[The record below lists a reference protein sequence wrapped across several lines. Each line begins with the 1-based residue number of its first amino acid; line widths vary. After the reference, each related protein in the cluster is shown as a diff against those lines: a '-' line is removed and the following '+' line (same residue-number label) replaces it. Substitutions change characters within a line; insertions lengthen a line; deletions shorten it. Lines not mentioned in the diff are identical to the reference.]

1 MKRRILGKT
10 GFEVSEIGLGCWQ
23 FGGDFGPTEDQTSM
37 DTMHEA
43 TRAGINFFDTAD
55 VYGDGRSETVIRRY
69 KDCSKVS
76 NFVVTKVGRSA
87 RLYPDKYSYDSV
99 RNDLDASRKR
109 LGVDS
114 IDLVQLHCVPPEVL
128 RDGQIF
134 QDMNRLRAEGYFRN
148 WGASVETLD
157 EAKLCLEQDGL
168 ATLQIIF
175 NLYRQ
180 DAVTELFPLAQE
192 RNVGIIARLPLASGM
207 LTGKF
212 SSNHKFPETD
222 HRNYNVEGAAFS
234 VGETFSGIELRKGV
248 AALKLLEPYVPA
260 GWTLADF
267 ALRWILDHPAVSTV
281 IAGCSSPVQVR
292 ANARA
297 SDLEPLSQATHD
309 ALMNIYRSEIRP
321 LVRCQ
326 I

>member
-1 MKRRILGKT
+1 MKRRVLGKT
-10 GFEVSEIGLGCWQ
+10 GINVSEIGLGCWQ
-23 FGGDFGPTEDQTSM
+23 FGGDFGPTQDQTSM
-37 DTMHEA
+37 ATMQEA
-43 TRAGINFFDTAD
+43 SRAGINFFDTAD
-55 VYGDGRSETVIRRY
+55 VYGDGRSEAVIRSYR
-69 KDCSKVS
+69 SSAEVS
-76 NFVVTKVGRSA
+76 NIVASKVGRSA
-87 RLYPDKYSYDSV
+87 RLYPDTYSFEGI
-99 RNDLDASRKR
+99 RNDVEASRKR

-114 IDLVQLHCVPPEVL
+114 LDLMQLHCVPPEVL
-128 RDGQIF
+128 RDGRIF
-134 QDMNRLRAEGYFRN
+134 EDMNRLRAEGYFRN
-148 WGASVETLD
+148 WGASVETLE
-157 EAKLCLEQDGL
+157 EAKICLDQDGL

-180 DAVTELFPLAQE
+180 DAVTALFPLAQE
-192 RNVGIIARLPLASGM
+192 RNVGIIARLPLASGL

-212 SSNHKFPETD
+212 SSKHKFPETD
-222 HRNYNVEGAAFS
+222 HRNYNAEGAAFS

-267 ALRWILDHPAVSTV
+267 SLRWILDHPAVSTV

-297 SDLEPLSQATHD
+297 SDLEPLSQETHD
-309 ALMNIYRSEIRP
+309 ALMAIYRSEIRP
-321 LVRCQ
+321 LVRCP

>member
-1 MKRRILGKT
+1 MKRRNLGKT
-10 GFEVSEIGLGCWQ
+10 GFEVSEVGLGCWQ
-23 FGGDFGPTEDQTSM
+23 FGGDFGPIEDQTSM

-55 VYGDGRSETVIRRY
+55 VYGDGRSETVIRGY
-69 KDCSKVS
+69 KDCAKVA
-76 NFVVTKVGRSA
+76 NFVATKVGRSA
-87 RLYPDKYSYDSV
+87 RLYPDKYSYEGLRDDV
-99 RNDLDASRKR
+99 EASRKR

-114 IDLVQLHCVPPEVL
+114 LDLVQLHCVPTEVL
-128 RDGQIF
+128 RDGRIF
-134 QDMNRLRAEGYFRN
+134 ADMNRLQAEGCLRN
-148 WGASVETLD
+148 WGASVETIE
-157 EAKLCLEQDGL
+157 EAKICLDQDGL
-168 ATLQIIF
+168 STLQIIF

-212 SSNHKFPETD
+212 SPDHKFPETD
-222 HRNYNVEGAAFS
+222 HRNYNAEGAAFS

-248 AALKLLEPYVPA
+248 AALKLLQPYVPA

-267 ALRWILDHPAVSTV
+267 ALRWILDHPAISTV

-297 SDLEPLSQATHD
+297 SDLEPLSQPTHD
-309 ALMNIYRSEIRP
+309 ALTEIYRREIRP

>member
-1 MKRRILGKT
+1 MKRRTLGKT
-10 GFEVSEIGLGCWQ
+10 GLEVSEIGLGCWQ

-37 DTMHEA
+37 DTMEEA
-43 TRAGINFFDTAD
+43 SRAGINFFDTAD
-55 VYGDGRSETVIRRY
+55 VYGDGRSETVISGYR
-69 KDCSKVS
+69 SGAEVS
-76 NFVVTKVGRSA
+76 NIVATKVGRSA
-87 RLYPDKYSYDSV
+87 RLYPDKYSYEGI
-99 RNDLDASRKR
+99 RNDVEASRKR

-114 IDLVQLHCVPPEVL
+114 IDLVQLHCVPPDVL

-134 QDMNRLRAEGYFRN
+134 ADMDRLRAEGLFRN
-148 WGASVETLD
+148 WGASVETIE
-157 EAKLCLEQDGL
+157 EAKICLEQDGL

-192 RNVGIIARLPLASGM
+192 RNVGIIVRLPLASGL

-212 SSNHKFPETD
+212 SSTHKFPETD
-222 HRNYNVEGAAFS
+222 HRNYNAEGAAFS

-248 AALKLLEPYVPA
+248 AALKLLEPYVPD

-267 ALRWILDHPAVSTV
+267 SLRWILDHPAVSTV

-297 SDLEPLSQATHD
+297 SDLEPLSQETHD
-309 ALMNIYRSEIRP
+309 ALMQVYRSEIRH